1 MDARRWREQQIQMR
15 EQLRARRVRER
26 ADATAV
32 PSPRVSVIVVCW
44 NSADTLGRCLDQLL
58 EQDYPDYEVIVVDD
72 GSDDETLAVAERRL
86 ARGDL
91 QIMRSRRNRG
101 CPHARNL
108 GLTQARGEVVAFVD
122 ADGFVAGDWLDRIV
136 ETFARDATIGAVAS
150 MVFYDGNPLVING
163 AGGTVNRQGWA
174 ADLSMNEPYERA
186 QVAPEALYPM
196 GCGMALR
203 RKAID
208 DVGPFDDRML
218 NYYDDVDYGVR
229 LWRAGHRVVVAP
241 DAWIDHGV
249 GVGADSARKR
259 LLCERHRMRVVLKHA
274 PAQTLTRWA
283 GHEARAFR
291 QAATPTRARKLRAL
305 AWNALHL
312 PSAIS
317 SRRRLRGFVGTPDR
331 LIDQSWGDGFP
342 AGVPPLSMPHP
353 QDAGKRVDMADTRS
367 ERQLSYGWFP
377 TEQVDGRSYR
387 WAGVQAAALVSLQ
400 APAKRLRLDYAHV
413 PVDIGGVDV
422 CIRRLDSSDPLTPTW
437 SARLAWQY
445 IARSVENHPIAL
457 PAGDYEVIFGVQD
470 GWLEPPLNTRSLS
483 LALASMSFEESFEL
497 ANGGMDMASAA
508 VEEQLVSGWFEA
520 EGSAERG
527 YRWAGGHAA
536 AVVHLADRAS
546 GARLSYCLP
555 PASIGG
561 LRLTICALEG
571 GEPVWST
578 RIPWADADWHEQ
590 DFAMELAAGDYL
602 MSFDADATWS
612 NPEGR
617 DPKLWPENRSLGF
630 ALSSLSFG

>member
-1 MDARRWREQQIQMR
+1 M
-15 EQLRARRVRER
+15 
-26 ADATAV
+26 

-108 GLTQARGEVVAFVD
+108 GLAQARGEIVAFVD

-218 NYYDDVDYGVR
+218 NYYDDVNYGVR

-630 ALSSLSFG
+630 ALSSLSFE